1 MQLTDAFVSILF
13 FVRNEGRRQGY
24 SQYDSSAE
32 RLWCGQYVSDDHDAG
47 CGARTHSSLCA
58 RVAPARSERGCQAT
72 FPDGMMAHELMFR
85 VYVPRGADR
94 IFGLHICGVK
104 RSSQS

>member
-1 MQLTDAFVSILF
+1 MQLTDVFVSILF

-47 CGARTHSSLCA
+47 CGARTHYSRSA
-58 RVAPARSERGCQAT
+58 RGSPQHDQTASAT
-72 FPDGMMAHELMFR
+72 FPRTMMAHELM
-85 VYVPRGADR
+85 VEVACD
-94 IFGLHICGVK
+94 
-104 RSSQS
+104 